1 MPHNVVKD
9 FNEGRT
15 LGDAALLNALSG
27 RDPGPFHISALDQPP
42 SPIRDRWVNHPGS
55 ANYRPTWEAANGR
68 FGFFKELAET
78 WLATGLWGME
88 LGSLLYTTG
97 QEAAWLEARRLARA
111 AGDAD
116 ALEIIDAALRANWGW
131 QALLTVPSP
140 ITGGQSVVEGQPLDV
155 PSQTRFNPRGAS
167 VAMAGERQNPAMA
180 GGQSLVGVVMAWA
193 LDLPRQFKRYERQ
206 LPLPDGPAFFQGSQ
220 GVVNVNG
227 VPKPLDQIENYT
239 ASLTMTGLCL
249 ARFGGA
255 QKPTQAARYEDS
267 TPPEFWGLTDDD
279 RQLLCRVVEGDA
291 SAVPA
296 VRDRFLTFNGR
307 TVPLR
312 EDYEVVLLGTT
323 GGRQMHHKVAR
334 NSNKPAHTS
343 TSVTVD
349 GFWSTLR
356 AVPFKGVGAPPPD
369 EVEELPDRI
378 AARFRGTESALP
390 IVEGDPLWRID
401 WRGDSLELKTS

>member
-1 MPHNVVKD
+1 MARNVVTE

-15 LGDAALLNALSG
+15 LGDAALLNALIG
-27 RDPGPFHISALDQPP
+27 RDPGPFHIPALDQPG
-42 SPIRDRWVNHPGS
+42 SPIRERWVNHPGS
-55 ANYRPTWEAANGR
+55 ANFRPTWEAANGR

-97 QEAAWLEARRLARA
+97 QEAAWLEARRQARA

-116 ALEIIDAALRANWGW
+116 ALELIDAALRANWAW

-140 ITGGQSVVEGQPLDV
+140 ITGGQAVLGGELRDV
-155 PSQTRFNPRGAS
+155 PSHTRFNPSGAA
-167 VAMAGERQNPAMA
+167 VAMAGERQNQAVA
-180 GGQSLVGVVMAWA
+180 GGQSLVGVVVAWA
-193 LDLPRQFKRYERQ
+193 LNLPRKFKRYQRE
-206 LPLPDGPAFFQGSQ
+206 LPLPDGPAFFLDGE
-220 GVVNVNG
+220 GVVRVNG
-227 VPKPLDQIENYT
+227 RPTKVSEVEDITK
-239 ASLTMTGLCL
+239 SLTMIGLSL
-249 ARFGGA
+249 ERSGGA
-255 QKPTQAARYEDS
+255 QKPKKAAPYESD
-267 TPPEFWGLTDDD
+267 TPAELWGLTDDD
-279 RQLLCRVVEGDA
+279 RQLLRRVVEGDA

-296 VRDRFLTFNGR
+296 IRDRFLTFKGQ

-312 EDYEVVLLGTT
+312 EDYDVVLIGTT

-349 GFWSTLR
+349 GKWSTLR
-356 AVPFKGVGAPPPD
+356 AVPFKGVGASPPD

-378 AARFRGTESALP
+378 VARFRGTESALP
-390 IVEGDPLWRID
+390 IVGGDPLWRIE
-401 WRGDSLELKTS
+401 WRGNSLEVRQP